1 MDDRN
6 KVMVG
11 IAALASAGLASVCC
25 IGPLLLTG
33 LGLGSLGLAT
43 GLTRYRPLFLALT
56 GLVLAVG
63 FYLAY
68 RKREVPCAD
77 GSCEVRSGS
86 RTMKAA
92 LWSVT
97 ALALALGTFPRWS
110 VLFATGGPA
119 AVPAGAQTL
128 TLKVSGMDCAAC
140 TVSIRESLEKVPGVY
155 SASVDFDAAQATVFT
170 NGTVE
175 PAAALEAVAAAGYKA
190 VVAGGRDGEP
200 KS

>member
-1 MDDRN
+1 MNNRIA
-6 KVMVG
+6 VG

-25 IGPLLLTG
+25 IGPILLTG
-33 LGLGSLGLAT
+33 LGLGSLGLAA
-43 GLTRYRPLFLALT
+43 GLTRYRPAFLALT

-86 RTMKAA
+86 KTMKAA
-92 LWSVT
+92 LWGVT
-97 ALALALGTFPRWS
+97 ALALALGTFPSWS
-110 VLFATGGPA
+110 VLLLAGGAA
-119 AVPAGAQTL
+119 AVPAGAETL

-140 TVSIRESLEKVPGVY
+140 TVSIRQSLEKVPGVH
-155 SASVDFDAAQATVFT
+155 SASVDFDSAEATVVT
-170 NGTVE
+170 TSKVDAG
-175 PAAALEAVAAAGYKA
+175 ALLKAVAAAGYKA
-190 VVAGGRDGEP
+190 VVANGGRDGEP

>member
-1 MDDRN
+1 MDDKN
-6 KVMVG
+6 KVVVG
-11 IAALASAGLASVCC
+11 IAALASAALASVCC

-33 LGLGSLGLAT
+33 LGLGSLGLAA
-43 GLTRYRPLFLALT
+43 GLTRYRPAFLALT
-56 GLVLAVG
+56 AFVLAVG

-68 RKREVPCAD
+68 RRREMPCAD

-92 LWSVT
+92 LWGLTAV
-97 ALALALGTFPRWS
+97 ALATATFPSWS
-110 VLFATGGPA
+110 VLLLARGSAP
-119 AVPAGAQTL
+119 VPAGAQTL

-140 TVSIRESLEKVPGVY
+140 TVSIRQSLEKVPGVY
-155 SASVDFDAAQATVFT
+155 SASVDFEAAQATVFT
-170 NGTVE
+170 NGKVE

-190 VVAGGRDGEP
+190 VVSGGRDGEP